1 MKTIKICLKND
12 SPVEIP
18 LTDKQF
24 NLLMNRFNA
33 GGAKDPN
40 GKLIVR
46 SVEIYDYERI
56 NQDGFDNN
64 NEYGYN
70 WAYADTGRMS
80 HPSDNK

>member
-1 MKTIKICLKND
+1 MKTLQICLEND
-12 SPVEIP
+12 GPVEIE

-24 NLLMNRFNA
+24 KLLMNRFNT

-46 SVEIYDYERI
+46 SVDILDHERA
-56 NQDGFDNN
+56 NQDGLYHN

-70 WAYADTGRMS
+70 WAYATTGRMS